1 MERKGSKAVNEWVLI
16 VDDDVDAL
24 RIASR
29 ILAAKQKRVS
39 SIRSGAEAIAFL
51 NGLAGGKL
59 PDLLLLDIHM
69 PVMDGYEVLSR
80 IREKPELA
88 ELPVV
93 FLTADEDIKAET
105 RGLNAGAMD
114 FIKKPFVPDVL
125 LTRVDHC
132 IEVTRLHRME
142 KQHITDVVQH
152 YVDPSILSEVLRD
165 DQSRKEGQMVE
176 IAVMFADIRGF
187 TSLSEQLEPREI
199 VKLLNDYLTVADR
212 AIKKYGGTL
221 DKFIGDA
228 VMAFWEVTAERR
240 DAAYL
245 ACRTA
250 AEIIRESQPLAD
262 MASERYGRRVSFGIG
277 VDMGPAIVG
286 NIGSPE
292 RMDYT
297 AIGKTV
303 NTSSRLES
311 IAPSDTIYISRAVAR
326 ELGERAQV
334 RSLGTDIRLKGMASP
349 VEVLKLEKLEQEQGD
364 TGRRSTGG
372 RKDAV

>member
-1 MERKGSKAVNEWVLI
+1 MNEWVLI

-93 FLTADEDIKAET
+93 FLTADEDIKTET

-245 ACRTA
+245 ACSTA
-250 AEIIRESQPLAD
+250 AEIIRESQPLAE

-297 AIGKTV
+297 AIGKAV

-326 ELGERAQV
+326 ELGERVQT